1 MKYVFQ
7 FLIIGTIS
15 FVAEV
20 LDILL
25 PFPIPASVYGLVIMF
40 LLLLFKIIKPE
51 QIADVADFFVAVMPI
66 FFISTSVSL
75 MTNYAA
81 IKTQGILLIL
91 AAFISTIVTI
101 AITGIVAQVLIRFKR
116 RKKHE

>member
-1 MKYVFQ
+1 MKYIFQ

-40 LLLLFKIIKPE
+40 LLLLFKVIKPE

-66 FFISTSVSL
+66 FFIST
-75 MTNYAA
+75 
-81 IKTQGILLIL
+81 IL
-91 AAFISTIVTI
+91 TI
-101 AITGIVAQVLIRFKR
+101 AVTGIVAQVLIRFKR

>member
-51 QIADVADFFVAVMPI
+51 QIADVADFFVAVMSLKI
-66 FFISTSVSL
+66 VCLGIIKLYFFAVFDKSYGINSV
-75 MTNYAA
+75 N
-81 IKTQGILLIL
+81 
-91 AAFISTIVTI
+91 
-101 AITGIVAQVLIRFKR
+101 GIVNAKISDFIADAV
-116 RKKHE
+116 